1 VKKDNHT
8 HLFDPDNESMKR
20 VRKVEKCSTFLPPHR
35 NDYPDSRSLI
45 SLMRGVAADPPS
57 TGEEDQKVEWVW
69 ERAKGGNRTYLLNN
83 A

>member
-57 TGEEDQKVEWVW
+57 TGEEDQKVEWVCMG
-69 ERAKGGNRTYLLNN
+69 ESKGRKSNLPPE
-83 A
+83 